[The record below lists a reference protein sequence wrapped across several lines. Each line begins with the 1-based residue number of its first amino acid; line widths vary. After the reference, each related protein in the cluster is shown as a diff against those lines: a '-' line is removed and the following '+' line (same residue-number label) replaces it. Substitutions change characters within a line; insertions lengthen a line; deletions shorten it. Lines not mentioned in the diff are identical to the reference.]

1 MKLLTKIKLIN
12 WHYFWNES
20 FNIDQIVFLTGLNG
34 SGKSTLVD
42 AFEVV
47 LLGDTSGRSFNKAAL
62 DKSARTLKGYLRGE
76 LGDDQE
82 GGFKYLRNGR
92 FTSYIALEF
101 HDDVENKDFTMG
113 IVFDSYDDGSEEH
126 RFFNVEAPIPEN
138 EFIVDNVPLSYK
150 DLAAYLS
157 ENYAGSYRFFDS
169 NKQYQ
174 EFLKRRFGGLKDKYF
189 SLLKK
194 ATSFTP
200 ITDITTFITEYV
212 CDPQQ
217 NLDLTHLQD
226 NIIQYSKLKLES
238 ENIERRIERLEEIK
252 TSYESYKDIEKDFN
266 VSKYFIDRCEL
277 FNSEE
282 KVKAFKNEVIKSEER
297 IHEIESE
304 LEEHAATIKELEK
317 RKYKLIQD
325 RTNNDVAKITED
337 IYIQKRD
344 TEEKI
349 RAIKNELN
357 GVKDTLMQYIESYE
371 EEATNLIDELS
382 AVDKDAI
389 NDEDKEEEILNIIL
403 SSKKVKEVS
412 IKIKTKLDE
421 DLMLVSKTDLETF
434 KDALKEFKDN
444 VSSLATSLA
453 RITANLEKKIQSL
466 KEEELMVKKGSKS
479 FDHRLKSIK
488 EALQTELSNRFNKKI
503 EVELFCDLIDIKDQ
517 SWANAIE
524 GYLYNQKFNLFVPP
538 KYYSEAY
545 KILRR
550 ILEEYHYYATA
561 LVDQEKIIERNFNM
575 EEGSL
580 AEEIETTHEGARAYT
595 NYLIGRLYKA
605 GDIEEARDSGNGIT
619 RSCDLYR
626 AFSLTKMNPRLYQ
639 ESFIGV
645 KINDRFIEEKQAQ
658 LRANN
663 QNLSVYKTIYRAITE
678 ANNLEVLTSGEIEH
692 LLKIIS
698 RGNELKGLNSSL
710 EYFNSELESH
720 DTALLESLDKR
731 LKDVEEDIKEITKLK
746 DDVLIE
752 KGNLTHE
759 IESLKTEKIVNEEKS
774 IEARKEALKD
784 KYSKDFVDIYALP
797 LLNEQLNRGRTY
809 FDILTEA
816 NSSLSRLQYL
826 SNNLFSSLCKL
837 RREYVHDY
845 HLSYDPDVRDNEVF
859 QKELIEFKEV
869 KLPEYREKIHDS
881 YLKATQQFKDDF
893 IFKLR
898 SAIEEVEDQISNLNE
913 ALEQSSF
920 GRDSYRFT
928 VKPSITFKRYYD
940 MLKDDIILEG
950 GEDESLFLDKYKDVM
965 EDLFKQIVD
974 VNNLEE
980 NNEELLKNI
989 EKFTDYR
996 SYLDFDLIVYNR
1008 ENNEEQR
1015 LSKMIKKKSGGET
1028 QTPFYI
1034 SVLASFA
1041 QLYHVNEE
1049 GEIANTSRL
1058 IIFDEAFS
1066 KMDRGRIKEAVK
1078 LLRKFNLQVII
1089 SCPTDKVADISEL
1102 VDETLVVLHNKNTS
1116 NVLTFKEISQNL
1128 N

>member
-126 RFFNVEAPIPEN
+126 RFFSVEAPIPEN

-150 DLAAYLS
+150 DLAGYLS
-157 ENYAGSYRFFDS
+157 ENYDGSYRFFDS

-174 EFLKRRFGGLKDKYF
+174 EFLKRRLGGLKDKYF

-412 IKIKTKLDE
+412 IKLKTKLDE

-453 RITANLEKKIQSL
+453 RITANLEKKIQNL

-488 EALQTELSNRFNKKI
+488 EALQIELSNRFNKKI

-575 EEGSL
+575 EKGSL

-605 GDIEEARDSGNGIT
+605 EDIEEARESGNGIT

-626 AFSLTKMNPRLYQ
+626 AFSLTKMNPRLYR

-658 LRANN
+658 LKANN

-731 LKDVEEDIKEITKLK
+731 LKDVEEDIIEITKLK
-746 DDVLIE
+746 DDILIE

-774 IEARKEALKD
+774 IEARKGALKD

-816 NSSLSRLQYL
+816 NSSLSRFQYL